1 MLHITSIILK
11 MHPLNGSNCKPLPS
25 YFAARHVFSQLSCV
39 LLFFPNPNNHLT
51 LYCIPLLVMLATLK
65 KHLEKFSHPEPPK
78 SFQHL
83 EIFQGPS
90 QPPHPN
96 STRTGFWCLQP
107 YHSPSQAPTK
117 GGGRPGN
124 NSPKSL
130 QHLEIFRTPQ
140 TYPPNPTRNMD
151 PRWLP
156 PPNMAGSM
164 PQGLI

>member
-1 MLHITSIILK
+1 MPGECSTD
-11 MHPLNGSNCKPLPS
+11 PCKTFQKNSSQHLEFFWGLGRPS
-25 YFAARHVFSQLSCV
+25 HQNTWVQPKSLGFLGPTQVIGKPVISPSHQ
-39 LLFFPNPNNHLT
+39 
-51 LYCIPLLVMLATLK
+51 

-130 QHLEIFRTPQ
+130 QHLEIFRTPH